1 MSGFDDI
8 DTKLGQRDRD
18 GLYRRR
24 RVVASGQGRELLIDG
39 RKLLNFCSNDYLG
52 LANDG
57 RIRTAFQKGIDRW
70 GAGSGASHLVSGHT
84 AAHHELEA
92 ALAEFTGRERCLLFA
107 SGYAANLGTINALI
121 GPGDYVFEDRLNH
134 ASLLDGARLS
144 GARFSRYRHRNIDD
158 LEARLARQDGTQAR
172 KLIVTD
178 GTFSM
183 DGTVCDVAATVK
195 TAHNHKAWLM
205 IDEAH
210 SLGVLGKS
218 GRGLVDAA
226 DFSSNDVQ
234 VLIGT
239 LGKAFGVQGGFAAG
253 GQALIE
259 TLIQAARPY
268 IYSTA
273 LPAAAAVATLAS
285 LKIVRNEEWRRER
298 LQELVDKFRHR
309 AAQIGLALGD
319 SMTPIQ
325 PVIVGDADSASKL
338 SAALEKQGLLI
349 TAIRP
354 PTVPKGSSRLR
365 ITFMANHTDADLDKL
380 LEALERAL
388 S

>member
-1 MSGFDDI
+1 MSGFSDI
-8 DTKLGQRDRD
+8 DTQLRQRDRD

-24 RVVASGQGRELLIDG
+24 RIVASGQGRELLIDG

-70 GAGSGASHLVSGHT
+70 GTGSGASHLVSGHT

-107 SGYAANLGTINALI
+107 SGYAANIGTINALI

-158 LEARLARQDGTQAR
+158 LEARLARQDASHAR

-183 DGTVCDVAATVK
+183 DGTICDVAAIVN
-195 TAHNHKAWLM
+195 TAHKHNAWLM

-218 GRGLVDAA
+218 GRGLADANE
-226 DFSSNDVQ
+226 FSSSDVQ

-253 GQALIE
+253 DQSLIE

-285 LKIVRNEEWRRER
+285 LKISRSEDWRRER

-309 AAQIGLALGD
+309 AAQIGLTLGD
-319 SMTPIQ
+319 SATPIQ
-325 PVIVGDADSASKL
+325 PVIVGDAESAVRL
-338 SAALEKQGLLI
+338 SEALEAQGLLI

-354 PTVPKGSSRLR
+354 PTVPKGTSRLR
-365 ITFMANHTDADLDKL
+365 ITFMATHTDADLDKL

-388 S
+388 L